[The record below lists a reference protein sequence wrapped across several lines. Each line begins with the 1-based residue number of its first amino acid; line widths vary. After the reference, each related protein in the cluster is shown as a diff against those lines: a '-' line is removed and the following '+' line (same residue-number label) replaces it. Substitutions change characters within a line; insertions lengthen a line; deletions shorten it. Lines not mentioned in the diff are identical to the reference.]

1 MKKIYELTAF
11 EIKEK
16 IASKELT
23 SVEVVTAIFNR
34 IEETDGEIGSFVSL
48 RKEKALEEAKI
59 VDEKI
64 KNGEKVGA
72 LAGVPVAIK
81 DNMVSI
87 GEPSQ
92 SASKIL
98 EGYEGIYDATVVT
111 KLDRKSVV

>member
-16 IASKELT
+16 ILNRELT
-23 SVEVVTAIFNR
+23 SEEVVKAIFDR

-48 RKEKALEEAKI
+48 RKEKAIEEAKA
-59 VDEKI
+59 VDYKI
-64 KNGEKVGA
+64 QNGETVGA
-72 LAGVPVAIK
+72 LAGIPVAIK

-98 EGYEGIYDATVVT
+98 EGYEGIYDATVV
-111 KLDRKSVV
+111 KN